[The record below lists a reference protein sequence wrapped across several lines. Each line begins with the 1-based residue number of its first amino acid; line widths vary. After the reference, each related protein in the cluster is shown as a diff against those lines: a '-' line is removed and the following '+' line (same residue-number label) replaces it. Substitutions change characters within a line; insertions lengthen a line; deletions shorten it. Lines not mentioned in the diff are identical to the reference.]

1 MPDQEPL
8 PNDAPRTWRGIIE
21 VSLQRLDGFLK
32 TSAWVGREN
41 EVVNLFAHRF
51 LPMELAAD
59 SPLAALD
66 QIGIEVAVPQVTPS
80 VKKYVRKDLVL
91 WSEGLH
97 SPWHPEA
104 PSPAAIIE
112 WKVTDR
118 VRCEADIEWL
128 RLFTTRFPGTLGY
141 SVCAL
146 MDGERGLHWTRVEA
160 SGAP

>member
-1 MPDQEPL
+1 MSDQQPL
-8 PNDAPRTWRGIIE
+8 PSARTWRSIIE

-51 LPMELAAD
+51 LPMELAPG

-66 QIGIEVAVPQVTPS
+66 QIGIEVAVPQVTAS

-91 WSEGLH
+91 WNDGLH
-97 SPWHPEA
+97 NPWHSDG

-112 WKVTDR
+112 WKVVDR
-118 VRCEADIEWL
+118 TRCDPDIEWL
-128 RLFTTRFPGTLGY
+128 RLFARRFPGTLGY

-160 SGAP
+160 GGDS